1 MKIFVISLERSIER
15 RTQMIAKFAKAGIEF
30 EFFNAVDA
38 SEEGFTLSDRV
49 APNVTKKRK
58 GYELLNSEVACY
70 ASHYLL
76 WEKCVEMNQPIVI
89 VEDHAELTDDFKATL
104 AIAFQ
109 HINEFGYIKLSA
121 PLKARKF
128 IEDKKI
134 DTFHSIGHYTKNTCF
149 TTGYIVSPDVAKC
162 FIKASDRIVEPVDDF
177 MEKPWLHRVR
187 AYSLMPFICYRA
199 NLASTIGS
207 ARKIKNNISVT
218 KKIYIE
224 IFRLYEKFLRFFY
237 VK

>member
-1 MKIFVISLERSIER
+1 
-15 RTQMIAKFAKAGIEF
+15 
-30 EFFNAVDA
+30 
-38 SEEGFTLSDRV
+38 
-49 APNVTKKRK
+49 
-58 GYELLNSEVACY
+58 
-70 ASHYLL
+70 
-76 WEKCVEMNQPIVI
+76 MNQPIVI

-121 PLKARKF
+121 PLKDRKF

-149 TTGYIVSPDVAKC
+149 TTGYIVSPDAAKC

-199 NLASTIGS
+199 NLPSTIGS
-207 ARKIKNNISVT
+207 ARKIKHKLGLV
-218 KKIYIE
+218 KKLYIE
-224 IFRLYEKFLRFFY
+224 CFRSYERILRLIY
-237 VK
+237 

>member
-1 MKIFVISLERSIER
+1 MRIFVISLERSIER

-38 SEEGFTLSDRV
+38 SVEGFILSGRV

-89 VEDHAELTDDFKATL
+89 VEDHAEFTDDFKVIL

-121 PLKARKF
+121 PLKPRKF

-134 DTFHSIGHYTKNTCF
+134 EATHAIGHYLKGTCF
-149 TTGYIVSPDVAKC
+149 ATGYIITPEVAQQ
-162 FIKASDRIVEPVDDF
+162 FVNASVRFVEPVDDF
-177 MEKPWLHRVR
+177 MEKPWLHNVK
-187 AYSLMPFICYRA
+187 AYSLNPFICYRA
-199 NLASTIGS
+199 NIKSTIGNN
-207 ARKIKNNISVT
+207 RKVKYNVGLMG
-218 KKIYIE
+218 KIYIE
-224 IFRLYEKFLRFFY
+224 YFRVYEYFLRLFS
-237 VK
+237 